1 MQDLKTLLKENGL
14 KATRNRLAL
23 LAYLSKTQKPHTAS
37 EILTVLKREEID
49 QATVY
54 RILDVFLKKAL
65 IKQIEFKKGSAYYEL
80 ASQGHHHHL
89 ICKSC
94 DRVEDVILPEEFS
107 IQEKNIEKKTN
118 FKIQDHS
125 LEFFGLCAECK

>member
-80 ASQGHHHHL
+80 ASQDHHHHL